1 MPLGS
6 GLTQGHAGRGLL
18 PLNFPPVLLKLT
30 LTLTQDRRGV
40 GLWDAAGPMVRHL
53 SLPAKAP
60 PPALPAGG
68 NDSQPGCSGF
78 LLPPVEAGLPGPGL
92 GRGE

>member
-60 PPALPAGG
+60 PQPYLQAGMTVNLGAVVFFCLPWRQAYQ
-68 NDSQPGCSGF
+68 D
-78 LLPPVEAGLPGPGL
+78 LA
-92 GRGE
+92 